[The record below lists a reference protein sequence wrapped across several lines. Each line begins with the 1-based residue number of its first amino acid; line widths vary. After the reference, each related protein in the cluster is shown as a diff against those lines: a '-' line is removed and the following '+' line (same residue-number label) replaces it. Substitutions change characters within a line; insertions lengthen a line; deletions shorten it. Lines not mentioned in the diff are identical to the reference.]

1 MATSLTAP
9 SRVALLDPSGFSLPY
24 DEALAAGLGEQGC
37 DVTIIGAGDE
47 GDPGSSAKHVAHFY
61 APSRWPGLRALTG
74 SGKQAL
80 KGLCHGI
87 DMIRLD
93 GLLDR
98 LDAEILHCQW
108 LPLPVLDHQAVRWL
122 RRKRPVVLTM
132 HDSNPYNGAG
142 SWLMRAGHLELP
154 RAVDAVIVHT
164 AAARERLL
172 ASGVPAERVH
182 RLAHGLLNQP
192 AVAPAPQSR
201 PEGAPVVLLQFGKI
215 KPYKGV
221 DVLLEALAL
230 LSPDQR
236 AKFEVQ
242 IVGKPYM
249 DTAGFADFVASKRL
263 AEIVRFRFEF
273 VEDEELL
280 RLMAMADAIV
290 LPYREIDASGVAMTA
305 IAQGKPILGTTIDGF
320 RELFADGGGARLV
333 APGSAEALAQVLRE
347 WVEAPEQLERL
358 GWEMEQRRASIPSW
372 GEIGRRTIDVYTQ
385 AQAQWLDRAA
395 VAGSPQ
401 RRSAGSRTSA

>member
-9 SRVALLDPSGFSLPY
+9 SRIALLDPSGFSLPY
-24 DEALAAGLGEQGC
+24 DEALAAGLVEQGC
-37 DVTIIGAGDE
+37 DVTIIGSGDE
-47 GDPGSSAKHVAHFY
+47 GDAGSPAKHVAHFY
-61 APSRWPGLRALTG
+61 APSRRPGLRALTG
-74 SGKQAL
+74 ASRQTL
-80 KGLCHGI
+80 KGLSHGI

-98 LDAEILHCQW
+98 LGAEILHCQW

-122 RRKRPVVLTM
+122 RRKRPVILTI
-132 HDSNPYNGAG
+132 HDSNPYNGG
-142 SWLMRAGHLELP
+142 GNWLMRAGLLELP

-164 AAARERLL
+164 ASARERLL
-172 ASGVPAERVH
+172 ERGARASRLYQVP
-182 RLAHGLLNQP
+182 HGLLNQP
-192 AVAPAPQSR
+192 AVAPAPR
-201 PEGAPVVLLQFGKI
+201 RRAEDAPIVLLQFGKI
-215 KPYKGV
+215 KYYKGV

-249 DTAGFADFVASKRL
+249 DTAGLEDFVASRGL
-263 AEIVRFRFEF
+263 AEIVRFLFEF

-305 IAQGKPILGTTIDGF
+305 IAQAKPILGTTIDGF

-347 WVEAPEQLERL
+347 WAEAPEQLERL
-358 GWEMEQRRASIPSW
+358 AREMEQRRALIPSW

-395 VAGSPQ
+395 VACSAH
-401 RRSAGSRTSA
+401 RRSAGSRTST

>member
-1 MATSLTAP
+1 MASQSTSP
-9 SRVALLDPSGFSLPY
+9 VRIALLDPSGFSLPY
-24 DEALAAGLGEQGC
+24 DEALAAGLHEQGC
-37 DVTIIGAGDE
+37 DVTIIGTGGE
-47 GDPGSSAKHVAHFY
+47 RDPRSPASSVSHFY
-61 APSRWPGLRALTG
+61 AACEWPGLRALTG
-74 SGKQAL
+74 PARQAV

-93 GLLDR
+93 GLLERFRID
-98 LDAEILHCQW
+98 ILHCQW

-142 SWLMRAGHLELP
+142 SWLMRAGHLALP

-164 AAARERLL
+164 AAARERLV
-172 ASGVPAERVH
+172 ANGVEAERLH
-182 RLAHGLLNQP
+182 QLPHGLLNQP
-192 AVAPAPQSR
+192 VQAPAPR
-201 PEGAPVVLLQFGKI
+201 PRSETAPLVLLQFGKI

-236 AKFEVQ
+236 VRFKVQ

-249 DTAGFADFVASKRL
+249 DTGGFESFVASRGL
-263 AEIVRFRFEF
+263 AEIVHFRFEF
-273 VEDEELL
+273 VDDDELR
-280 RLMAMADAIV
+280 RLMARADAIV

-320 RELFADGGGARLV
+320 RELFGEGGGARLV
-333 APGSAEALAQVLRE
+333 APGSAEALADVLRD
-347 WVEAPEQLERL
+347 WAAAPERL
-358 GWEMEQRRASIPSW
+358 QRLAEEMADRRALIPSW
-372 GEIGRRTIDVYTQ
+372 GEIGRRTLDVY
-385 AQAQWLDRAA
+385 AEARAGWLDRAA
-395 VAGSPQ
+395 VPRAPSVPVG
-401 RRSAGSRTSA
+401 GGRTPT